1 MKGAR
6 YVSFQEI
13 QQTGSNQTVLNMQVV
28 KTLTGNDFQTGRELF
43 EKQSKPFLPTWKIVV
58 SANKLPPVSADDGGT
73 RRRLADIPFEA
84 KFMRSREDMEEAL
97 ASGEKHVHL
106 IDFTLKTR
114 INNDISLRQA
124 YFHMLARVFPLWRR
138 SKLPKC
144 AAVEAHTND
153 YLNNQDVVKLWL
165 LDTFKFTGK
174 QEDVVD
180 ATGLYEIF
188 KLEKKLLPQPFS
200 NSNKSSL
207 ANEVARKARWGKPD
221 ETGRWYGYRPQNE
234 MYARQ
239 LDVLSRQA
247 RTGTSPNRL

>member
-1 MKGAR
+1 M
-6 YVSFQEI
+6 SFQEV
-13 QQTGSNQTVLNMQVV
+13 QQTGGSQTVLNMQVV

-43 EKQSKPFLPTWKIVV
+43 ERQSKPFLPTWKIVV

-84 KFMRSREDMEEAL
+84 KFMRSAEDISEAL

-106 IDFTLKTR
+106 IDFSLKTR

-124 YFHMLARVFPLWRR
+124 YFHMLTRVFPIWRR

-165 LDTFKFTGK
+165 TDTFRFTGK
-174 QEDVVD
+174 QEDIVD

-188 KLEKKLLPQPFS
+188 KLEKKTLPQPFA

-207 ANEVARKARWGKPD
+207 ANEVARKARWNKPD
-221 ETGRWYGYRPQNE
+221 EHGRWYGYRPQNE

-239 LDVLSRQA
+239 LEVLARQA
-247 RTGTSPNRL
+247 RTNGSPGRS